1 MVLKTGTITQHK
13 KHYVLPWGPWTALI
27 VAFAAYFAAQI
38 SMFLPLAAWGVFN
51 PGEPIESSIGSS
63 TWFNLVL
70 TGFSSLILILV
81 LWLFLKYKKTGFS
94 SLGFSKFIK
103 KDFLWIIIGIA
114 IYLALTST
122 ALLAASFIPNF
133 DVNQA
138 QNVGYGS
145 ARGWQLL
152 LAFVGLVVIPPVAE
166 EMLFRGFLYR
176 GLATKWPK
184 ILSALIASS
193 LFALV
198 HLQWNVA
205 VDVFVLSLVMIFIL
219 EKTQNLWV
227 CIILHSIK
235 NFMAFLVLFVFA
247 IK

>member
-70 TGFSSLILILV
+70 
-81 LWLFLKYKKTGFS
+81 TGFS